1 MYSELALY
9 KTLSGLAITASILP
23 LIWHLK
29 SKNLPAIC
37 LIMWIG
43 MFNTISFL
51 NAFIWGADIFKA
63 WEGKVF
69 CDIEIKFLIA
79 AMTGKMGS
87 IAACARNLAN
97 VMRDDL
103 PVVKTRAE
111 KRRQLVIDLLLC
123 FGVPVWMMSIHYVT
137 QPDRYWLIEV
147 MGCTPTVDNSWPSI
161 VLVFI
166 WPPISALVATYF
178 CSKFFSFLSLDY
190 YA

>member
-1 MYSELALY
+1 
-9 KTLSGLAITASILP
+9 
-23 LIWHLK
+23 
-29 SKNLPAIC
+29 
-37 LIMWIG
+37 

-51 NAFIWGADIFKA
+51 NAFMWGGDISEA

-69 CDIEIKFLIA
+69 CDIEVKFIIA

-87 IAACARNLAN
+87 IAACARNLATI
-97 VMRDDL
+97 MRDDL

-111 KRRQLVIDLLLC
+111 KRRQLIIDLLFC
-123 FGVPVWMMSIHYVT
+123 FGVPVWMMSIHYVI

-166 WPPISALVATYF
+166 WPPISALMATYF
-178 CSKFFSFLSLDY
+178 CSKSFPFPFLDY
-190 YA
+190 SPVLS

>member
-1 MYSELALY
+1 MYSELTLY
-9 KTLSGLAITASILP
+9 KTLSGLAIAASILP
-23 LIWHLK
+23 LIWHVK

-51 NAFIWGADIFKA
+51 NAFIWGGDIFKA

-69 CDIEIKFLIA
+69 CDIEVKFIIA

-87 IAACARNLAN
+87 IAACARDLAN
-97 VMRDDL
+97 IMRDDL
-103 PVVKTRAE
+103 PVVKTRQE
-111 KRRQLVIDLLLC
+111 KRRQLIIDLLFC
-123 FGVPVWMMSIHYVT
+123 FGVPAWMMSIHYVI

-178 CSKFFSFLSLDY
+178 CSEFPHPSR
-190 YA
+190 